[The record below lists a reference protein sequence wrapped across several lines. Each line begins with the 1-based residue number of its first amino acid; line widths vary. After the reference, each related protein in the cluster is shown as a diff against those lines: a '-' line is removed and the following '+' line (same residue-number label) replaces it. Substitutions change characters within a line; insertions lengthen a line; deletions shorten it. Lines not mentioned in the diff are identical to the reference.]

1 MAATGLGELK
11 NLVAI
16 LFPLKPVH
24 KNSDGGYLYQTSK
37 LSSNTKLHILAGC
50 ATMIFMSEKKEKYV
64 TRERASEGR
73 KVYYLTTTLP
83 YVNDEPHIGHA
94 LEFVQADTLARY
106 YRLMG
111 HEVFFNTGTDEHG
124 QKIAQKADAEGQ
136 DRQTYVDHFAE
147 RFNTLKEQLNLSYD
161 NFVRTSSTAHKAAA
175 QEIWRRCDAK
185 GDIYKKSY
193 TGLYCVGCELFY
205 KKEELDENGCCLIHK
220 KTVEAVEEENYFFR
234 LSNYQEKLISYLSD
248 EARTLPNWQRQWALE
263 FVKGGLEDLSISR
276 QKSRMDWGVE
286 VPGDAGHVMYVWFDA
301 LTNYISTLGWP
312 KEDGDFKKFWVD
324 GETLQLAG
332 KDQVRFQSIIW
343 QAMLM
348 SAELSTTDTIF
359 YHGFINSG
367 GQKMSKSLGNVI
379 SPYEMVVRY
388 GTDATRY
395 ILLRH
400 VHPFDDSDLTWEKM
414 DEWYTANLVNGLGN
428 LVARV
433 MKMAES
439 HLEIK
444 QFVMPAPA
452 DFEGPQ
458 DFEFQ
463 KTMDHIWFHI
473 QKLDETI
480 TLTEPFKLI
489 KTEPEKAK
497 EIIASLRD
505 SVFTISVLLKP
516 FMPRIADVIA
526 TAVQKNEKPENLFP
540 RLEA

>member
-1 MAATGLGELK
+1 MEA
-11 NLVAI
+11 
-16 LFPLKPVH
+16 KPAR
-24 KNSDGGYLYQTSK
+24 Y
-37 LSSNTKLHILAGC
+37 I
-50 ATMIFMSEKKEKYV
+50 
-64 TRERASEGR
+64 
-73 KVYYLTTTLP
+73 TTTLP
-83 YVNDEPHIGHA
+83 YVNDQPHIGHA

-111 HEVFFNTGTDEHG
+111 HGVFFNTGTDEHG
-124 QKIAQKADAEGQ
+124 QKIAQKADAEGR
-136 DRQTYVDHFAE
+136 DRQEYVDYYAST
-147 RFNTLKEQLNLSYD
+147 FNELKEKLNLSY
-161 NFVRTSSTAHKAAA
+161 NAFIRTSSEAHKTAA

-205 KKEELDENGCCLIHK
+205 KKEELDEQGCCLIHK
-220 KTVEAVEEENYFFR
+220 NPVEAVEEENYFFR
-234 LSNYQEKLISYLSD
+234 LSNYQEKLVAYLSD
-248 EARTLPNWQRQWALE
+248 ETRTLPNWQRQWALD

-286 VPGDAGHVMYVWFDA
+286 VPGDDGHVMYVWFDA

-312 KEDGDFKKFWVD
+312 NEGGNFEKFWKN
-324 GETLQLAG
+324 GQTLQLAG

-348 SAELSTTDTIF
+348 SAELPTTDTLY
-359 YHGFINSG
+359 YHGFINTG

-379 SPYEMVVRY
+379 SPYEMVARY

-414 DEWYTANLVNGLGN
+414 DEVYTANLVNGLGN
-428 LVARV
+428 LVARI
-433 MKMAES
+433 MKMAET
-439 HLEIK
+439 HLEPTE
-444 QFVMPAPA
+444 FPSPLPE
-452 DFEGPQ
+452 DFSGPG

-463 KTMDHIWFHI
+463 KAMDTLWFHV

-497 EIIASLRD
+497 EIITNLRQSLF
-505 SVFTISVLLKP
+505 VLAVLLKP
-516 FMPRIADVIA
+516 YMPA
-526 TAVQKNEKPENLFP
+526 TAECIASAVQTNQKPENLFV
-540 RLEA
+540 RLES